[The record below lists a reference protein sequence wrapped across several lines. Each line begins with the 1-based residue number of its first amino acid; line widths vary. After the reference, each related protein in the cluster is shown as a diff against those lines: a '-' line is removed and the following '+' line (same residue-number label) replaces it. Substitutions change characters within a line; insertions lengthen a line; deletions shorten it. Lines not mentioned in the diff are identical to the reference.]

1 MYRIEVRYQKG
12 KEQTMRQVKRYI
24 GILLFLAM
32 CICTNLNDRCMIK
45 AADVASEQI
54 TDAKKGILEIQS
66 GIVAKNGEFYAIKNS
81 SGFLVSN
88 SSDGVYVVTTNKTV
102 TLTAKQKKKFC
113 KKNKIKI
120 DDTGSELETKIYAIV
135 EGDVFTELTIRANSE
150 EEDFCLM
157 EAEDVFQEKNS
168 LPLENQ
174 KDVLIGDAVYALGV
188 AKQDEQKLS
197 FLEEN
202 VEIHAGT
209 IVDNGAKIGK
219 EKYLQHSAIIDS
231 DNNGGVLLSADGYVI
246 GMNNSS
252 LTVKEKDSYYALP
265 ITRLISI
272 LDNYGIEY
280 MNRQLNE
287 AYESFEKTYHRCEAE
302 YNSGN
307 YKSVSMA
314 ELGNLLEDYAE
325 IMKKTEMHSIEDLRL
340 MQNKLEDAKALLQIK
355 MTKIRIVQIIV
366 GVAIGIFFVWMLVL
380 LISITKE
387 KSNKAGEKAAQ
398 NKSVN
403 NKNMQRVG
411 NSVSE
416 SEVKVQKIQISQEN
430 VNGFSNQSNV
440 RKPNCQVSRI
450 QSRNDEDK
458 CTAMLQ
464 GDEDERTM
472 ILQTAFYAGEYCLK
486 RTKNGECISIDQIE
500 TIIGKSREQADYV
513 IADNHAIS
521 RVHAR
526 LLWDNGN
533 YYLQD
538 MNSANGTV
546 VNGKRIDGK
555 GVKLEL
561 HDTIVLADEQFEFML
576 QGGTGSGY

>member
-1 MYRIEVRYQKG
+1 
-12 KEQTMRQVKRYI
+12 MRQVKRYI
-24 GILLFLAM
+24 GILLCLAM
-32 CICTNLNDRCMIK
+32 CIYINLNDRCMIK
-45 AADVASEQI
+45 AEDVASEQI

-88 SSDGVYVVTTNKTV
+88 SSDGVYVVTTNKAV

-113 KKNKIKI
+113 KKNKIKT

-135 EGDVFTELTIRANSE
+135 EGDVFTELTIRADSK
-150 EEDFCLM
+150 EEDFCLL

-168 LPLENQ
+168 LSLENQ
-174 KDVLIGDAVYALGV
+174 KDVLIGDTVYALGF
-188 AKQDEQKLS
+188 AKQDKQKLS

-209 IVDNGAKIGK
+209 IEDNGAKIGK

-246 GMNNSS
+246 GMNNSA
-252 LTVKEKDSYYALP
+252 LTAKEKESYYALP

-287 AYESFEKTYHRCEAE
+287 AYEAFGKTYYRCEAE

-307 YKSVSMA
+307 YKSVSME
-314 ELGNLLEDYAE
+314 ELGNLLENYAE
-325 IMKKTEMHSIEDLRL
+325 VMKKTETHSIEDLRS
-340 MQNKLEDAKALLQIK
+340 MQKKLEDAEALLQIK

-366 GVAIGIFFVWMLVL
+366 GVAIGVFFVWMLAL
-380 LISITKE
+380 LFSINKE
-387 KSNKAGEKAAQ
+387 KSNKAGKTTKKEVVQ
-398 NKSVN
+398 NKRVN
-403 NKNMQRVG
+403 NKNVQGVG
-411 NSVSE
+411 DSVSE
-416 SEVKVQKIQISQEN
+416 SEVKVQKIRVSQGSAN
-430 VNGFSNQSNV
+430 DFSDQSYGK
-440 RKPNCQVSRI
+440 KPNCQVSGM
-450 QSRNDEDK
+450 QSRKDEDE
-458 CTAMLQ
+458 CTVILQ

-486 RTKNGECISIDQIE
+486 RIKNGECISIEHRE

-513 IADNHAIS
+513 IADNNAIS

-546 VNGKRIDGK
+546 VNGQRIDGK

-576 QGGTGSGY
+576 QGGMGSGH

>member
-1 MYRIEVRYQKG
+1 
-12 KEQTMRQVKRYI
+12 MRQVKRYI
-24 GILLFLAM
+24 GILLFLTM

-120 DDTGSELETKIYAIV
+120 DDTGYELETKIYAIV
-135 EGDVFTELTIRANSE
+135 EGDVFTELTIRADSE
-150 EEDFCLM
+150 EEDFCLL

-174 KDVLIGDAVYALGV
+174 KDVLIGDTIYALGF
-188 AKQDEQKLS
+188 AKQDERKLS

-252 LTVKEKDSYYALP
+252 LNAKEKESYYALP

-325 IMKKTEMHSIEDLRL
+325 VMKKTEMHSIEDLRS
-340 MQNKLEDAKALLQIK
+340 MQKKLEDAEALLRQK
-355 MTKIRIVQIIV
+355 MTKIRILQIIV
-366 GVAIGIFFVWMLVL
+366 GVAIGIFFAWMLIL
-380 LISITKE
+380 LISINKE
-387 KSNKAGEKAAQ
+387 KSNKEGKKTKKKAAQ

-411 NSVSE
+411 NFVSE

-430 VNGFSNQSNV
+430 VNGFSNQSYV
-440 RKPNCQVSRI
+440 RKPNCQVSGI
-450 QSRNDEDK
+450 QNRKDEDE

-486 RTKNGECISIDQIE
+486 RTKNGECISIDQIK

-513 IADNHAIS
+513 IVDNNAIS

-576 QGGTGSGY
+576 KGGTGNGH